1 MIDLIIGSSLFWYIS
16 IFLNTC
22 FLGAGITN
30 PIWNLLIQFMW
41 VFLFSGLLIWLL
53 KVTRLYQSKWLIYPM
68 AFLISLVFYILK
80 WLGSDF
86 FNYYSLFF
94 TVCKR
99 FYENSKKFFHK
110 NACFFCLTCV
120 E

>member
-16 IFLNTC
+16 IFLNTY

-94 TVCKR
+94 TNILYCTMI
-99 FYENSKKFFHK
+99 FYSLCRRN
-110 NACFFCLTCV
+110 LL
-120 E
+120 